1 MFTHEKKTKTKLR
14 PVVVFEDRR
23 ALRER
28 VLGTHRSMRGDRAL
42 SRWDPVSSEVLI
54 VSLASWEWSPP
65 LKALGQHAVTQ
76 NATRLGAGF
85 PFPTCH
91 LKKEDPET
99 RVMQQVQSRP
109 RDRI

>member
-14 PVVVFEDRR
+14 LVVVFEDRR

-54 VSLASWEWSPP
+54 VSLASW
-65 LKALGQHAVTQ
+65 
-76 NATRLGAGF
+76 
-85 PFPTCH
+85 
-91 LKKEDPET
+91 
-99 RVMQQVQSRP
+99 
-109 RDRI
+109 